1 MLDLAM
7 TTEQTNT
14 PEKKFGNVLDFVYN
28 VEGSGEFQLE
38 ISVMKDGKV
47 CVFHNKPFKSEISW
61 LEYDVGENRLDF
73 ILDDGEVRDIGF
85 PVKPSIAVNMQNS
98 HQILMIL
105 LDDHTGEA
113 KEGFYIPLIIHQ
125 TEKS

>member
-7 TTEQTNT
+7 TNEQPT
-14 PEKKFGNVLDFVYN
+14 PQKEFGNVLDFVYHA
-28 VEGSGEFQLE
+28 EGSGDFQLE

-61 LEYDVGENRLDF
+61 LEYDVDNNRLDF
-73 ILDDGEVRDIGF
+73 ILDDGEVRNLGF
-85 PVKPSIAVNMQNS
+85 GVKPTIAKNMQNS
-98 HQILMIL
+98 HQILLIL
-105 LDDHTGEA
+105 LDPETGEA

-125 TEKS
+125 EEKS